1 MQNSFSASA
10 PRTVSVLLRLTIRPA
25 YWRIAIILPG
35 RILWRTYRREAYP
48 EPEAALRRCLEGL
61 RAIARDDPEHDARPG
76 DGGDVCQRF
85 PHGSLHEQRGQ
96 QYHQH
101 HRAKHRHDHLAPPI
115 PPLWLP
121 APEDADQRHEDKG
134 VHAEVE
140 EGVKH
145 PAPPAPSQAHQRPLR
160 LRAAWWG
167 WL

>member
-1 MQNSFSASA
+1 MQNLFSTSA

-61 RAIARDDPEHDARPG
+61 GAIARDDPEHDARPG
-76 DGGDVCQRF
+76 YGGNVCQRI
-85 PHGSLHEQRGQ
+85 PHDSLHEQRGQ
-96 QYHQH
+96 KHHQH
-101 HRAKHRHDHLAPPI
+101 QRAKCRHQAHLAPPF
-115 PPLWLP
+115 WLP
-121 APEDADQRHEDKG
+121 PPEDADQRHEDKG
-134 VHAEVE
+134 VHAEVQ

-160 LRAAWWG
+160 FRVAWWG